1 MPRDLETI
9 CLKCLGKEPQRRY
22 ESAEALA
29 EDLRRFRTGEPIHA
43 RRPSVARV
51 AARWVRRHPA
61 AASSLAAGAILVAV
75 VTLSSLWYSAQ
86 LAHALEGEQQERLRA
101 NKNEDQAGR
110 SEALA
115 DQLAYGSD
123 VRLANHLLSTGNIY
137 YLSDLLDRHLPA
149 DGAADRREFTWFYA
163 RQFSRPSPPLAPQ
176 AHHGRVTSI
185 VFSADGRLAITA
197 GGDGRGGSP
206 LGDARG
212 CRWLQTFQRVAG
224 TPALYPDGR
233 TLAVVPADQKRA
245 VSLRDVATGEQ
256 RKLLQDAAPSNID
269 RLLLSAD
276 GKTLAI
282 VAGGSVARLWDAQS
296 LQPARSALRDGR

>member
-1 MPRDLETI
+1 M
-9 CLKCLGKEPQRRY
+9 
-22 ESAEALA
+22 
-29 EDLRRFRTGEPIHA
+29 
-43 RRPSVARV
+43 
-51 AARWVRRHPA
+51 
-61 AASSLAAGAILVAV
+61 
-75 VTLSSLWYSAQ
+75 
-86 LAHALEGEQQERLRA
+86 EGEQQERLRA

-197 GGDGRGGSP
+197 GGDGAVLAWEMPGG
-206 LGDARG
+206 
-212 CRWLQTFQRVAG
+212 RWLQTFQRVAG

-233 TLAVVPADQKRA
+233 TLAVVPADQRRA

-256 RKLLQDAAPSNID
+256 RKLLQDAARVEHRS
-269 RLLLSAD
+269 
-276 GKTLAI
+276 
-282 VAGGSVARLWDAQS
+282 
-296 LQPARSALRDGR
+296 PAAFR